1 MKKTLRL
8 LAFAMLS
15 IFSLGASAA
24 AYKTLTFPEGNS
36 ESITAYNKT
45 WTATIDGFTW
55 TLVNFNNN
63 ANKWAYVKCGP
74 KTGGTGT
81 ITSAAIDKKIGM
93 VVVTIDKIIATYA
106 ESAKLE
112 VSTDANFSTISET
125 VDFGTITAGE
135 KQLSISTPVANAYYR
150 LSFVAT
156 SGSSSHGVFQ
166 ISKVEY
172 YQEGTGPEEEV
183 YPEVANIAALK
194 EMESG
199 SKAVLTFNN
208 VQVNFTSGKDMYI
221 QDATGGIDIYDCG
234 LSYTAGQVLN
244 GKATVEYKLYNEM
257 PEITSVTNAEITATD
272 GEVTP
277 NTVSV
282 EAVTKAKICQL
293 VKVVGTVHIEKETVT
308 PSEGDP
314 YERNNYFLVDE
325 DDNSVLFYQKWKDV
339 EGTDLSGLTEGAQ
352 ATITGIVV
360 IQNGSAAIGVTK
372 AEYEGTIPEGP
383 KAENIAAFKALEN
396 NTEAELTLTDA
407 VVTFV
412 NVKDMYITDATG
424 SIDFYNTGLS
434 YTAGQKLNGT
444 IKVKFSVYRNT
455 PQATNPS
462 ENNLTATDG
471 EATPQEVAISDVS
484 LAKVCDYVK
493 VSGKVKIMEETSGD
507 KTYTNYYITDESD
520 NKVMIFNKFKGVP
533 GTDITTLNDGD
544 EATITGIIVPF
555 NDTVEIAV
563 TAMESTSTGIDNINA
578 ELTNDAPIY
587 NLAGQRVEKAVK
599 GINIQNGKKFIVK

>member
-1 MKKTLRL
+1 MKKTLRFAL
-8 LAFAMLS
+8 VAF
-15 IFSLGASAA
+15 FSAIALGASAQTTIWEEDWQSSESGKLVSEVTNTNA
-24 AYKTLTFPEGNS
+24 VYTLSSSNENPYTKLWVNANDESNLELLIPKKDRNESWTAEINLKGNS
-36 ESITAYNKT
+36 GNLTLSYTYNK
-45 WTATIDGFTW
+45 
-55 TLVNFNNN
+55 
-63 ANKWAYVKCGP
+63 
-74 KTGGTGT
+74 
-81 ITSAAIDKKIGM
+81 
-93 VVVTIDKIIATYA
+93 
-106 ESAKLE
+106 
-112 VSTDANFSTISET
+112 STISITSE
-125 VDFGTITAGE
+125 TAGVT
-135 KQLSISTPVANAYYR
+135 ISDVSNTGALINVPSGTSSLKLTFSNPMSQNAR
-150 LSFVAT
+150 FDNIKLVT
-156 SGSSSHGVFQ
+156 GGSA
-166 ISKVEY
+166 
-172 YQEGTGPEEEV
+172 QE

-194 EMESG
+194 ALESG
-199 SKAVLTFNN
+199 TKAKLTFTN
-208 VQVNFTSGKDMYI
+208 VQVNFTSGNDMYV
-221 QDATGGIDIYDCG
+221 QDATGAIDIYNCG
-234 LSYTAGQVLN
+234 LSYTAGQKLN
-244 GKATVEYKLYNEM
+244 GTAVVEYKLYNEM
-257 PEITSVTNAEITATD
+257 PEITSVSNAEITATD
-272 GEVTP
+272 GEATP

-325 DDNSVLFYQKWKDV
+325 DDNSVQFYQKWKDV

-352 ATITGIVV
+352 ATITGVVV
-360 IQNGSAAIGVTK
+360 ILNGSAAIGVTK

-383 KAENIAAFKALEN
+383 KAENIAALKALEN

-493 VSGKVKIMEETSGD
+493 VSGKVKILEETSGD
-507 KTYTNYYITDESD
+507 KTYTNYYIADESD

>member
-1 MKKTLRL
+1 MKKTLR
-8 LAFAMLS
+8 FALVAL
-15 IFSLGASAA
+15 FSTIALGASAQTVIWEEDWQSSEA
-24 AYKTLTFPEGNS
+24 GKLVNEVTNANAVYTLSSSNSKPYTKIYANGDDATNMELLQPQTSRNESWTASIDLKGNSGNLTLSYTYNKSTIEITSETTGVTISDVSNTGALINVPSGTSTLKLTFSNPMSTNARLDN
-36 ESITAYNKT
+36 IK
-45 WTATIDGFTW
+45 
-55 TLVNFNNN
+55 LV
-63 ANKWAYVKCGP
+63 
-74 KTGGTGT
+74 TGGT
-81 ITSAAIDKKIGM
+81 A
-93 VVVTIDKIIATYA
+93 
-106 ESAKLE
+106 
-112 VSTDANFSTISET
+112 
-125 VDFGTITAGE
+125 
-135 KQLSISTPVANAYYR
+135 
-150 LSFVAT
+150 
-156 SGSSSHGVFQ
+156 
-166 ISKVEY
+166 
-172 YQEGTGPEEEV
+172 QE

-257 PEITSVTNAEITATD
+257 PEITSITNVELTATD
-272 GEVTP
+272 GEATP

-308 PSEGDP
+308 PSDGGDP

-325 DDNSVLFYQKWKDV
+325 DDNSVQFYQKWKDV

-352 ATITGIVV
+352 ATITGVVV
-360 IQNGSAAIGVTK
+360 ILNGSAAIGVTK

-412 NVKDMYITDATG
+412 NGKDMYITDATG

-444 IKVKFSVYRNT
+444 IKVKFSVYKNT

-493 VSGKVKIMEETSGD
+493 VSGKVKILEETSGD

-587 NLAGQRVEKAVK
+587 NLAGQRIEKAVK

>member
-1 MKKTLRL
+1 MKKTLRFAL
-8 LAFAMLS
+8 VAF
-15 IFSLGASAA
+15 FSAIALGASAQTTIWEEDFSSYSSGDVPSGGS
-24 AYKTLTFPEGNS
+24 YKYACTDGATSTKIYNENNAGGTAPELLVSNNGGSFTATIPLNNVEGTLTLTF
-36 ESITAYNKT
+36 KT
-45 WTATIDGFTW
+45 
-55 TLVNFNNN
+55 NNN
-63 ANKWAYVKCGP
+63 QINVGTSTEGISGSLNEKFKGTHTLTFEGVTSSMTEIVVFFNAGTKNVRLDDIKLV
-74 KTGGTGT
+74 TGGAVQEYQEVSNIAELKALESGT
-81 ITSAAIDKKIGM
+81 K
-93 VVVTIDKIIATYA
+93 
-106 ESAKLE
+106 AKL
-112 VSTDANFSTISET
+112 S
-125 VDFGTITAGE
+125 
-135 KQLSISTPVANAYYR
+135 
-150 LSFVAT
+150 
-156 SGSSSHGVFQ
+156 
-166 ISKVEY
+166 
-172 YQEGTGPEEEV
+172 
-183 YPEVANIAALK
+183 
-194 EMESG
+194 
-199 SKAVLTFNN
+199 FNN
-208 VQVNFTSGKDMYI
+208 VQVNFASGNDMYV
-221 QDATGGIDIYDCG
+221 QDATGAIDIYSCG
-234 LSYTAGQVLN
+234 LTYTAGQKLN
-244 GKATVEYKLYNEM
+244 GTAVVEYKLYNEM
-257 PEITSVTNAEITATD
+257 PEITSVSNAELTATD
-272 GEVTP
+272 GEATP

-325 DDNSVLFYQKWKDV
+325 DDNSVQFYQKWSSL

-360 IQNGSAAIGVTK
+360 ILNGSAAIGVTK

-444 IKVKFSVYRNT
+444 IKVKFSVYKNT

-484 LAKVCDYVK
+484 LAKVCDYIK
-493 VSGKVKIMEETSGD
+493 VSGKVKILEETSGD
-507 KTYTNYYITDESD
+507 KTYTNYYIADESD

-533 GTDITTLNDGD
+533 GTDITILNDGD

-587 NLAGQRVEKAVK
+587 NLAGQRVEKTVK
-599 GINIQNGKKFIVK
+599 GIYIQNGKKFIVK

>member
-1 MKKTLRL
+1 MKKTLR
-8 LAFAMLS
+8 FALVAL
-15 IFSLGASAA
+15 FSTIALGASAQTVIWEEDWQSSEA
-24 AYKTLTFPEGNS
+24 GKLVNEVTNANAVYTLSSSNSKPYTKIYANGDDATNMELLQPQTSRNESWTASIDLKGNSGNLTLSYTYNKSTIEITSETTGVTISDVSNTGALINVPSGTSTLKLTFSNPMSTNARLDN
-36 ESITAYNKT
+36 IK
-45 WTATIDGFTW
+45 
-55 TLVNFNNN
+55 LV
-63 ANKWAYVKCGP
+63 
-74 KTGGTGT
+74 TGGT
-81 ITSAAIDKKIGM
+81 A
-93 VVVTIDKIIATYA
+93 
-106 ESAKLE
+106 
-112 VSTDANFSTISET
+112 
-125 VDFGTITAGE
+125 
-135 KQLSISTPVANAYYR
+135 
-150 LSFVAT
+150 
-156 SGSSSHGVFQ
+156 
-166 ISKVEY
+166 
-172 YQEGTGPEEEV
+172 QE

-257 PEITSVTNAEITATD
+257 PEITSITNVELTATD
-272 GEVTP
+272 GEATP

-325 DDNSVLFYQKWKDV
+325 DDNSVQFYQKWSSL

-352 ATITGIVV
+352 ATITGVVV
-360 IQNGSAAIGVTK
+360 ILNGSAAIGVTK

-412 NVKDMYITDATG
+412 NGKDMYITDATG

-444 IKVKFSVYRNT
+444 IKVKFSVYKNT

-484 LAKVCDYVK
+484 IAKVCDYVK
-493 VSGKVKIMEETSGD
+493 VSGKVKILEETSGD
-507 KTYTNYYITDESD
+507 NTYTNYYIADESD
-520 NKVMIFNKFKGVP
+520 NKVMIYRKWKSLE

-563 TAMESTSTGIDNINA
+563 TAMESTSTDIENINA

>member
-1 MKKTLRL
+1 MKKTLRFAL
-8 LAFAMLS
+8 VAF
-15 IFSLGASAA
+15 FSAIALGASAQTVIWEEDWQSSEA
-24 AYKTLTFPEGNS
+24 GKLVNEVTNANAVYTLSSSNSKPYTKIYANGDDATNMELLQPQTSRNESWTASIDLKGNSGNLTLSYTYNKSTIEITSETTGVTISDVSNTGALINVPSGTSTLKLTFSNPMSTNARLDN
-36 ESITAYNKT
+36 IK
-45 WTATIDGFTW
+45 
-55 TLVNFNNN
+55 LV
-63 ANKWAYVKCGP
+63 
-74 KTGGTGT
+74 TGGT
-81 ITSAAIDKKIGM
+81 A
-93 VVVTIDKIIATYA
+93 
-106 ESAKLE
+106 
-112 VSTDANFSTISET
+112 
-125 VDFGTITAGE
+125 
-135 KQLSISTPVANAYYR
+135 
-150 LSFVAT
+150 
-156 SGSSSHGVFQ
+156 
-166 ISKVEY
+166 
-172 YQEGTGPEEEV
+172 QE

-257 PEITSVTNAEITATD
+257 PEITSITNVELTATD
-272 GEVTP
+272 GEATP

-308 PSEGDP
+308 PSDGGDP

-325 DDNSVLFYQKWKDV
+325 DDNSVQFYQKWSSL

-352 ATITGIVV
+352 ATITGVVV
-360 IQNGSAAIGVTK
+360 ILNGSAAIGVTK

-412 NVKDMYITDATG
+412 NGKDMYITDATG

-444 IKVKFSVYRNT
+444 IKVKFSVYKNT

-471 EATPQEVAISDVS
+471 EATPQEVAISDINIS
-484 LAKVCDYVK
+484 KVCDYVK
-493 VSGKVKIMEETSGD
+493 VSGTVTI
-507 KTYTNYYITDESD
+507 KTNTAGTKKYYYITDGGSNEIELYRKWSS
-520 NKVMIFNKFKGVP
+520 IE
-533 GTDITTLNDGD
+533 GTDTSTLNEGD
-544 EATITGIIVPF
+544 SVTATGIVVPF
-555 NDTVEIAV
+555 NDTFEIAL
-563 TAMESTSTGIDNINA
+563 TALESTSTGIDNINA
-578 ELTNDAPIY
+578 ELSNDAPIY